1 MHVDGLAFEYPRV
14 LSRSVRVLPKSC
26 RFRVGGFA
34 SSPKRS
40 AEVVPLPSRGI
51 RIQSVTQPIVIAAL
65 STQARQ
71 LYVPVD
77 SPYLTGSAS
86 CSGYVHTCELLARLA
101 AFLGSGGFC
110 TDSLIDGP
118 GYVYGGPLRS
128 HRTSDPR
135 S

>member
-1 MHVDGLAFEYPRV
+1 MHVDGLAFEYSRV
-14 LSRSVRVLPKSC
+14 LSRSARAAEVVPL
-26 RFRVGGFA
+26 RVGGFA

-71 LYVPVD
+71 LHVPVD

-101 AFLGSGGFC
+101 AFLG
-110 TDSLIDGP
+110 
-118 GYVYGGPLRS
+118 
-128 HRTSDPR
+128 
-135 S
+135 

>member
-71 LYVPVD
+71 LHVPVD

-101 AFLGSGGFC
+101 AFLGGELKGILKYF
-110 TDSLIDGP
+110 DS
-118 GYVYGGPLRS
+118 V
-128 HRTSDPR
+128 TSTAPR
-135 S
+135 